1 MITERG
7 IVIALHRIACLV
19 AVWVPVTVLAQ
30 PASLPAVQLFAPG
43 VVSGPANDGSPTF
56 SPDGKT
62 LFFTRYAAHWS
73 VILESHLIKGGWSEP
88 VVAPFSGQWPDSSP
102 TWSPDGK
109 YLVFVST
116 RPKTPLKELPKARE
130 PIPGIVSN
138 LWRVDRD
145 SMGWSEPVRLPDEV
159 NITGAI
165 FKPSVAAN
173 GDVFL
178 TVIGPDT
185 AKSIYV
191 SLFRNGSYQRATPL
205 PFSDGSK
212 LDVDPE
218 VAPDESF
225 LVFSSGGRVE
235 GDPHERLFLVKREGD
250 HWGVPTMIRYQNDVT
265 KYGAS
270 TDNEPKLGLDGVTLY
285 FSSDRTEATHFPR
298 TRTQAEDDLKRLNL
312 WDNSNS
318 NVWWI
323 SLKGLI

>member
-1 MITERG
+1 
-7 IVIALHRIACLV
+7 
-19 AVWVPVTVLAQ
+19 VL
-30 PASLPAVQLFAPG
+30 
-43 VVSGPANDGSPTF
+43 
-56 SPDGKT
+56 
-62 LFFTRYAAHWS
+62 
-73 VILESHLIKGGWSEP
+73 
-88 VVAPFSGQWPDSSP
+88 APFSGQWPDSSP

-109 YLVFVST
+109 YMVFVST
-116 RPKTPLKELPKARE
+116 RPKTPLKELPKPGE
-130 PIPGIVSN
+130 PIPGIASN
-138 LWRVDRD
+138 LWRVNRTRT
-145 SMGWSEPVRLPDEV
+145 GWSEPVRLPDEV
-159 NITGAI
+159 NITDAI

-178 TVIGPDT
+178 TVIGPGT

-191 SLFRNGSYQRATPL
+191 SLLRNGSYQHATLL

-265 KYGAS
+265 KYGTS
-270 TDNEPKLGLDGVTLY
+270 TDNEPKLGRDGVTLY

-298 TRTQAEDDLKRLNL
+298 TRAQAEDDLQRLNH

-318 NVWWI
+318 NVWTI
-323 SLKGLI
+323 SLKPLV

>member
-1 MITERG
+1 MI
-7 IVIALHRIACLV
+7 LSRIACLLV
-19 AVWVPVTVLAQ
+19 VCAPVTVLSQA
-30 PASLPAVQLFAPG
+30 ASLPTVQVFAPG

-73 VILESHLIKGGWSEP
+73 VILESHLVNGKWSEP
-88 VVAPFSGQWPDSSP
+88 VLAPFSGQWPDSSP

-109 YLVFVST
+109 YIVFVST
-116 RPKTPLKELPKARE
+116 RPKTPLKELPKPGE
-130 PIPGIVSN
+130 PIPGIASN
-138 LWRVDRD
+138 LWRVNWTRTR
-145 SMGWSEPVRLPDEV
+145 WSEPVRLPDEV

-178 TVIGPDT
+178 TVIGPGT

-191 SLFRNGSYQRATPL
+191 SPLRNGSYQRATL
-205 PFSDGSK
+205 VPFSDSSK

-235 GDPHERLFLVKREGD
+235 GDPHERLFLVKRDGD

-270 TDNEPKLGLDGVTLY
+270 TDNEPKLGRDGVTLY

-298 TRTQAEDDLKRLNL
+298 TRAQAEDDVQRLNL

-318 NVWWI
+318 NVWTI
-323 SLKGLI
+323 SLKGFV

>member
-1 MITERG
+1 MIMS
-7 IVIALHRIACLV
+7 RIACLL
-19 AVWVPVTVLAQ
+19 AVCAPVTLLSQTV
-30 PASLPAVQLFAPG
+30 SLPAVQVFAPG

-73 VILESHLIKGGWSEP
+73 VILESHLVNGKWSEP
-88 VVAPFSGQWPDSSP
+88 VLAPFSGQWPDSSP
-102 TWSPDGK
+102 AWSPDGA
-109 YLVFVST
+109 YIVFQST
-116 RPKTPLKELPKARE
+116 RPKTPLKELPKPGE
-130 PIPGIVSN
+130 PIPGLVSN
-138 LWRVDRD
+138 LWRVNRTQT
-145 SMGWSEPVRLPDEV
+145 GWSEPVRLPDEV
-159 NITGAI
+159 NITDAI

-178 TVIGPDT
+178 TVIGPEA

-191 SLFRNGSYQRATPL
+191 SLMRNGEYQRATLL

-225 LVFSSGGRVE
+225 LVFSSGGRVQ
-235 GDPHERLFLVKREGD
+235 GDSHERLFLVKREGD

-270 TDNEPKLGLDGVTLY
+270 TDNEPKLGRDGVTLY

-298 TRTQAEDDLKRLNL
+298 THAQAEDDLQRLNS

-318 NVWWI
+318 NVWTI
-323 SLKGLI
+323 TLKELI

>member
-1 MITERG
+1 M
-7 IVIALHRIACLV
+7 VLSRIACLL
-19 AVWVPVTVLAQ
+19 AVCAPVTLMAQ
-30 PASLPAVQLFAPG
+30 TAPLPAVQLFAPG

-73 VILESHLIKGGWSEP
+73 VILESHLLNGAWSKP
-88 VVAPFSGQWPDSSP
+88 VLAPFSGQWPDSSP
-102 TWSPDGK
+102 AWSPDGK

-116 RPKTPLKELPKARE
+116 RPKTPLKEMPKSGE

-138 LWRVDRD
+138 LWRVDRTPT
-145 SMGWSEPVRLPDEV
+145 GWSEAVRLPDEV
-159 NITGAI
+159 NFTGSI

-173 GDVFL
+173 GDVYL

-191 SLFRNGSYQRATPL
+191 SLLRNGVYQRATLL
-205 PFSDGSK
+205 PFSDGAK

-225 LVFSSGGRVE
+225 LIFSSGGRVE
-235 GDPHERLFLVKREGD
+235 GDPHERLFLVKRDGD
-250 HWGVPTMIRYQNDVT
+250 RWGVPTMIRYRNDVT
-265 KYGAS
+265 KYGPS
-270 TDNEPKLGLDGVTLY
+270 TDNEPKLGPDGLTLY
-285 FSSDRTEATHFPR
+285 FSSDRTEPTHFPR
-298 TRTQAEDDLKRLNL
+298 TRAQAEEDLRRLNQ

-318 NVWWI
+318 NVWMI
-323 SLKGLI
+323 SLKGWV

>member
-1 MITERG
+1 MF
-7 IVIALHRIACLV
+7 ALSRIACLLAVLTPV
-19 AVWVPVTVLAQ
+19 AVPGQT
-30 PASLPAVQLFAPG
+30 ASLPTVQLFAPG
-43 VVSGPANDGSPTF
+43 VISGPANDGSPAF

-73 VILESHLIKGGWSEP
+73 VILESHLIDGEWSEP

-102 TWSPDGK
+102 AWSADGK
-109 YLVFVST
+109 YIVFVST
-116 RPKTPLKELPKARE
+116 RPKTPLKELPKPGE

-138 LWRVDRD
+138 LWRVDRA
-145 SMGWSEPVRLPDEV
+145 STGWSEPVRLPDEV
-159 NITGAI
+159 NISGAI

-173 GDVFL
+173 GDVFI
-178 TVIGPDT
+178 TVIGPGT

-191 SLFRNGSYQRATPL
+191 SLWRNGSYQRATLL

-225 LVFSSGGRVE
+225 LVFSSGGRVD
-235 GDPHERLFLVKREGD
+235 GDSHERLFLVKREGD
-250 HWGVPTMIRYQNDVT
+250 HWGAPTMIRYQNDVT
-265 KYGAS
+265 RYGAS
-270 TDNEPKLGLDGVTLY
+270 TDNEPKLGRDGVTLY

-298 TRTQAEDDLKRLNL
+298 TKAQAEEDLKRLNR

-318 NVWWI
+318 NVWMI
-323 SLKGLI
+323 NLKGLI

>member
-1 MITERG
+1 MI
-7 IVIALHRIACLV
+7 LSRIACLL
-19 AVWVPVTVLAQ
+19 AVCAPVTMLPQ
-30 PASLPAVQLFAPG
+30 TASLSAVQVFAPG

-73 VILESHLIKGGWSEP
+73 VILESHLVNGKWNEP
-88 VVAPFSGQWPDSSP
+88 VLALFSGQWPDSSP

-109 YLVFVST
+109 YIVFVST
-116 RPKTPLKELPKARE
+116 RPKTPLKELPRPGQ
-130 PIPGIVSN
+130 PIPGIASN
-138 LWRVDRD
+138 LWRVDKTLT
-145 SMGWSEPVRLPDEV
+145 GWSEPVRLPDEV
-159 NITGAI
+159 NITDAI

-178 TVIGPDT
+178 TVIGPGT

-191 SLFRNGSYQRATPL
+191 SLLRNGSYQRATPL

-218 VAPDESF
+218 AAPDESF

-235 GDPHERLFLVKREGD
+235 GDPHERLFLVKRDGD

-270 TDNEPKLGLDGVTLY
+270 TDNEPKLGRDGVTLY

-298 TRTQAEDDLKRLNL
+298 THEQAEDDVQRLNL

-318 NVWWI
+318 NVWTI
-323 SLKGLI
+323 SLKGFV

>member
-1 MITERG
+1 MIVLSR
-7 IVIALHRIACLV
+7 IALLF
-19 AVWVPVTVLAQ
+19 AVCAPVTVLSQ
-30 PASLPAVQLFAPG
+30 TASLPTVQLFAPD

-56 SPDGKT
+56 SPDEKA

-73 VILESHLIKGGWSEP
+73 MILESHLVNGEWSEP
-88 VVAPFSGQWPDSSP
+88 VLAPFSGQWPDSSP
-102 TWSPDGK
+102 AWSSDGK
-109 YLVFVST
+109 YIVFVST
-116 RPKTPLKELPKARE
+116 RPKTPLKELPKPGE

-138 LWRVDRD
+138 LWRVDRT
-145 SMGWSEPVRLPDEV
+145 STGWSQPVRLSDEV
-159 NITGAI
+159 NINGAI
-165 FKPSVAAN
+165 FKSSIAAN

-178 TVIGPDT
+178 TVLGPGT

-191 SLFRNGSYQRATPL
+191 SLLRNGSYQRATLL

-270 TDNEPKLGLDGVTLY
+270 TDNEPKLGRDGVTLY
-285 FSSDRTEATHFPR
+285 FSSDRAEATHFPR
-298 TRTQAEDDLKRLNL
+298 TRAQAEDDLQRLNN

-318 NVWWI
+318 NVWTI
-323 SLKGLI
+323 SLKGLV

>member
-1 MITERG
+1 M
-7 IVIALHRIACLV
+7 VLSRIACLL
-19 AVWVPVTVLAQ
+19 AVCAPMTVLCQ
-30 PASLPAVQLFAPG
+30 TASLPTAQVFAPG
-43 VVSGPANDGSPTF
+43 LISGPANDGSPTF
-56 SPDGKT
+56 SPDEKT

-73 VILESHLIKGGWSEP
+73 VILESHLVNGKWSEP
-88 VVAPFSGQWPDSSP
+88 VLAPFSGRWPDSSP
-102 TWSPDGK
+102 AWSPDGT
-109 YLVFVST
+109 YIVFVST
-116 RPKTPLKELPKARE
+116 RPKTLLKELAQPGE
-130 PIPGIVSN
+130 PTPGVVSN
-138 LWRVDRD
+138 LWRVNRTPT
-145 SMGWSEPVRLPDEV
+145 GWSEPVRLPDEV

-165 FKPSVAAN
+165 FKPSVAGN

-178 TVIGPDT
+178 TVIEPGNT
-185 AKSIYV
+185 KSIYV
-191 SLFRNGSYQRATPL
+191 SLLRNGAYLRATQL

-265 KYGAS
+265 RYGAS
-270 TDNEPKLGLDGVTLY
+270 TDNEPKLGRDGVTLY

-298 TRTQAEDDLKRLNL
+298 TRAQAEDDLQRLNH

-318 NVWWI
+318 NVWTI
-323 SLKGLI
+323 SLKAFV

>member
-1 MITERG
+1 MM
-7 IVIALHRIACLV
+7 VLSRIACLL
-19 AVWVPVTVLAQ
+19 AVCAPVTVLPQA
-30 PASLPAVQLFAPG
+30 ASLPAVQLFAPG

-56 SPDGKT
+56 SLDGKT

-73 VILESHLIKGGWSEP
+73 VILESHRVNGEWSEP
-88 VVAPFSGQWPDSSP
+88 VLAPFSGQWPDSSP

-116 RPKTPLKELPKARE
+116 RPKTPLKELPKPGEA
-130 PIPGIVSN
+130 IPGIVSN
-138 LWRVDRD
+138 LWRVDRTPT
-145 SMGWSEPVRLPDEV
+145 GWSEPVRLPDEV

-178 TVIGPDT
+178 TVIGPGT

-191 SLFRNGSYQRATPL
+191 SPLRNGSYQRATLL

-218 VAPDESF
+218 VPPDESF

-270 TDNEPKLGLDGVTLY
+270 TDNEPKLGRDGVTLY

-298 TRTQAEDDLKRLNL
+298 TRAQAEDDLQRLSH

-318 NVWWI
+318 NVWTI
-323 SLKGLI
+323 SLKGLV

>member
-1 MITERG
+1 MTIL
-7 IVIALHRIACLV
+7 ARICGFV
-19 AVWVPVTVLAQ
+19 AICVPVGVPAQ
-30 PASLPAVQLFAPG
+30 TAPLPPVQLFAPG

-56 SPDGKT
+56 SPDGKV

-73 VILESHLIKGGWSEP
+73 VILESHLENGAWSEP
-88 VVAPFSGQWPDSSP
+88 EVAPFSGQWPDSSP

-109 YLVFVST
+109 YLIFVST
-116 RPKTPLKELPKARE
+116 RPKTPLKDQPKPGE
-130 PIPGIVSN
+130 PIPGIASN
-138 LWRVDRD
+138 LWRVERT
-145 SMGWSEPVRLPDEV
+145 STGWSEPARLPDEV
-159 NITGAI
+159 NISDAI

-191 SLFRNGSYQRATPL
+191 SLRRNGTYQRATIL

-225 LVFSSGGRVE
+225 LVFSSGGRVD

-250 HWGVPTMIRYQNDVT
+250 RWGAPTMIRYQNDVT

-270 TDNEPKLGLDGVTLY
+270 TDNEPKLGRDGVTLY

-298 TRTQAEDDLKRLNL
+298 ARAQAEADLERLNR

-318 NVWWI
+318 NIWMI